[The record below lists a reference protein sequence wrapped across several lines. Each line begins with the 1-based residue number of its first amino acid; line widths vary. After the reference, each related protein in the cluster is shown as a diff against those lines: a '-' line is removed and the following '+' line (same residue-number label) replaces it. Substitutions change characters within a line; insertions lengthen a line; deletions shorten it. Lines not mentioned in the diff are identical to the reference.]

1 MLQLL
6 ECCDSKLRRDVTRNS
21 IGPLPVAESSYQIA
35 CSLIARKW
43 LSPQGRRTSR
53 LMARETHHLA
63 TTAMADTGCQSCLAS
78 PSLMS
83 SLHLSENELIPV
95 SLVMHSASGTNLPIL
110 GATLLRIRVQL
121 TGIETRQMVY
131 FSNMATKLYLG
142 LATCADLGLIPKEF
156 PFRETTRRQ
165 GLTPGNTT
173 SRPTYRGPADQ
184 TPPTRTPLTS
194 AHTPY
199 GNGQAR
205 GSTRMPTPPT
215 GKPTG
220 PPNSTPRQAPPTMAT
235 IPCSCPKRT
244 PPHHPPIPS
253 HCS

>member
-1 MLQLL
+1 MAI
-6 ECCDSKLRRDVTRNS
+6 S
-21 IGPLPVAESSYQIA
+21 
-35 CSLIARKW
+35 AREEDFKAHGYT
-43 LSPQGRRTSR
+43 L
-53 LMARETHHLA
+53 ARETHHLA
-63 TTAMADTGCQSCLAS
+63 TTAMADTGCQSCLTS

-156 PFRETTRRQ
+156 PFSTPRETTRRQ

-184 TPPTRTPLTS
+184 TPLLGPPLR
-194 AHTPY
+194 P
-199 GNGQAR
+199 
-205 GSTRMPTPPT
+205 PTPPT
-215 GKPTG
+215 ETARLGARRG
-220 PPNSTPRQAPPTMAT
+220 
-235 IPCSCPKRT
+235 CP
-244 PPHHPPIPS
+244 HPPPENPQDRQTA
-253 HCS
+253 HLDRHPPPFLAHAPREPLPTTLPYPATAANRELRT